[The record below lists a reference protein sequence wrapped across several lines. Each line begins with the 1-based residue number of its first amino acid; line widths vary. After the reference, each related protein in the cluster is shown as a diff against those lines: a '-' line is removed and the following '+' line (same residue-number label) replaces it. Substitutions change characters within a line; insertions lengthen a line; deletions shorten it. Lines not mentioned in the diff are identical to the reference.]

1 MCRDAQID
9 EKVFFDNVIGYA
21 ARGVGDVQ
29 TSAIE
34 ALHRFEKKPWIIE
47 HLSDFSQIEATSSIP
62 ILSWV

>member
-1 MCRDAQID
+1 VIGGMCRDAQID

-34 ALHRFEKKPWIIE
+34 ALHRFEKKPWRIE
-47 HLSDFSQIEATSSIP
+47 FFFRF
-62 ILSWV
+62 